1 MPSFRFLGRA
11 WLVGVMKCARLT
23 FVLCDDRGPVV
34 AAQVAGDDLALPFAV
49 GALLR
54 AVGLGILV
62 AFAFSFAT
70 DITCPSVTCPWL
82 ALPAGCIVGY
92 VAMSVSIMAV
102 TALLEAGI
110 AMSSSKGAIMDDGP
124 RHALPSLLVAHTL
137 VNGAELL
144 LASWGALS
152 FWGDKLECHG
162 VSPYQEKEAVGIL
175 RAIVWLQ
182 VFSIATMV
190 LGAALTFDLSGSVD
204 VNDIAWLNRR
214 WQTRCKLL
222 CCLAPRDASTEI
234 ALQSLAQTISSIF
247 AGLDL
252 VPSDGLAAMLLLAL
266 LPPGQHDSALR
277 SSAVA
282 AQRAGA
288 SQAPLAPEN
297 STAEAGLDQTQALHS
312 EIGFGQR
319 SGDEHDTHQDVQQRL
334 RRASIF
340 APYCSASYGWWLQ
353 TWRSCLFCK
362 GALRQVRACAR
373 C

>member
-1 MPSFRFLGRA
+1 MS
-11 WLVGVMKCARLT
+11 VMKCDQDCL
-23 FVLCDDRGPVV
+23 LCCVITGAPVV

-82 ALPAGCIVGY
+82 ALPGVGCIVGY
-92 VAMSVSIMAV
+92 VALSVALMAA

-137 VNGAELL
+137 VNVAELL

-162 VSPYQEKEAVGIL
+162 VSSYQAKEAVGIL

-266 LPPGQHDSALR
+266 VPPGQHDRALR
-277 SSAVA
+277 SSAVTE
-282 AQRAGA
+282 QR
-288 SQAPLAPEN
+288 APEN
-297 STAEAGLDQTQALHS
+297 STAGAGTHLEASEAGLDQTQALHS
-312 EIGFGQR
+312 EELVDGFSQR
-319 SGDEHDTHQDVQQRL
+319 SGDEHDAHQDVQQRL

-340 APYCSASYGWWLQ
+340 APYCSASYGTSVLVG
-353 TWRSCLFCK
+353 LFFSLI
-362 GALRQVRACAR
+362 GLFIGLF
-373 C
+373 